1 MPHIIAISDKTLPL
15 SMPISPRNSK
25 LRAVSGFTLVELLV
39 VIAIIGILVGLLLP
53 AVQQAREAARR
64 AQCVNQLKQIG
75 LAWHNHTD
83 TYNAFP
89 TGGYVDRTFVSYDNG
104 KPGALDKQAAGW
116 AFQLLP
122 FLEQGNLHQGQ
133 PGGSD
138 LASAKRAMST
148 PIAGY
153 YCPSRRSAE
162 ANPAN
167 ATPWCMGP
175 DRQPF
180 SGLENFARAQT
191 DYAATNQEGTG
202 VLARNWNGSCTGGSP
217 LRNLNRFASVTDGTS
232 NTLMVGEKRMNRSM
246 LGQTQA
252 GDNYGYTAGWDN
264 TTGAT
269 QETIRQTTLNPLPD
283 TMTGDGENRF
293 GSSHSGGFNGV
304 LVDGSVRLIPF
315 TIDRNVFRRLGDKA
329 DGEVVQLD

>member
-1 MPHIIAISDKTLPL
+1 MPL
-15 SMPISPRNSK
+15 SPRNPIS
-25 LRAVSGFTLVELLV
+25 RRPPGFTLVELLV
-39 VIAIIGILVGLLLP
+39 VIAIIGILIGLLLP

-64 AQCVNQLKQIG
+64 IQCVNQLKQIG

-89 TGGYVDRTFVSYDNG
+89 TAGYVDRTFVSYENG
-104 KPGALDKQAAGW
+104 QPGALNKQAAGW

-122 FLEQGNLHQGQ
+122 FLEAGNIHQGQ
-133 PGGSD
+133 PGSTD
-138 LASAKRAMST
+138 LDSAKLAMST
-148 PIAGY
+148 PIEGY

-167 ATPWCMGP
+167 ATPWCLGP
-175 DRQPF
+175 DRKPF
-180 SGLENFARAQT
+180 SGIEKFARAQT
-191 DYAATNQEGTG
+191 DYAGTNQEGTG
-202 VLARNWNGSCTGGSP
+202 VLARNWSGSCTSGSP
-217 LRNLNRFASVTDGTS
+217 MRCLNRFASVTDGTS

-293 GSSHSGGFNGV
+293 GSSHSSGFNG
-304 LVDGSVRLIPF
+304 LMVDGSVRLLPY
-315 TIDRNVFRRLGDKA
+315 TIDLNVFRRLGNKS
-329 DGEVVQLD
+329 DGEVLQMN

>member
-1 MPHIIAISDKTLPL
+1 MPHIIVISDKKRPKRMPALPFN
-15 SMPISPRNSK
+15 PNPRP
-25 LRAVSGFTLVELLV
+25 RMGFTLVELLV
-39 VIAIIGILVGLLLP
+39 VIAIIGILIGLLLP

-75 LAWHNHTD
+75 LAWHNHTN

-89 TGGYVDRTFVSYDNG
+89 TAGYVDRTFVSFENG
-104 KPGALDKQAAGW
+104 KPGMLDKQAAGW
-116 AFQLLP
+116 AFQILP
-122 FLEQGNLHQGQ
+122 FLEQGNVHSGQ
-133 PGGSD
+133 SGGTDLD
-138 LASAKRAMST
+138 LAKSVMSS

-162 ANPAN
+162 ANSAN

-175 DRQPF
+175 NRQAF
-180 SGLENFARAQT
+180 SGFENFARAQT

-202 VLARNWNGSCTGGSP
+202 VLARNWSGSCTSGSA

-232 NTLMVGEKRMNRSM
+232 NTLMVGEKRMNRSL
-246 LGQTQA
+246 LGQTQV
-252 GDNYGYTAGWDN
+252 GDNYGYTAGWDS
-264 TTGAT
+264 TTAVT

-283 TMTGDGENRF
+283 TLTGNGENRF
-293 GSSHSGGFNGV
+293 GSSHNGGFNGV
-304 LVDGSVRLIPF
+304 LVDGSVRFFPF
-315 TIDRNVFRRLGDKA
+315 TIDVNVFRRLGDKA

>member
-1 MPHIIAISDKTLPL
+1 MSIQLRS
-15 SMPISPRNSK
+15 SK
-25 LRAVSGFTLVELLV
+25 SSRSLGFTLVELLV
-39 VIAIIGILVGLLLP
+39 VIAIIGILIGLLLP
-53 AVQQAREAARR
+53 AVQKAREAARR
-64 AQCVNQLKQIG
+64 MQCVNQLKQIG
-75 LAWHNHTD
+75 LAWHNHAD

-89 TGGYVDRTFVSYDNG
+89 TAGYVDRTFVSYENG

-116 AFQLLP
+116 AFQILP
-122 FLEQGNLHQGQ
+122 FLEAGNVHQGKS
-133 PGGSD
+133 GGTD
-138 LASAKRAMST
+138 LDSAKQAMST
-148 PIAGY
+148 PIPGY

-167 ATPWCMGP
+167 ATPWCLGP
-175 DRQPF
+175 NRQPF

-191 DYAATNQEGTG
+191 DYAGTNQEGTG
-202 VLARNWNGSCTGGSP
+202 VLARNMSGSCTSGSP

-232 NTLMVGEKRMNRSM
+232 NTLMVGEKRMNRAM

-283 TMTGDGENRF
+283 TLTGDGENRF
-293 GSSHSGGFNGV
+293 GSSHTGGFNGL
-304 LVDGSVRLIPF
+304 LVDGSVRFIPY
-315 TIDRNVFRRLGDKA
+315 TIDLNIFRRLGDKS
-329 DGEVVQLD
+329 DGEVVQLQ